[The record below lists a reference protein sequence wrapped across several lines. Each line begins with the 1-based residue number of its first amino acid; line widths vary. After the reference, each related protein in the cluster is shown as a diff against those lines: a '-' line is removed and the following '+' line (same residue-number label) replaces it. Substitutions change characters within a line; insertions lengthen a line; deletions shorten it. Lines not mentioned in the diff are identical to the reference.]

1 MKKNFFYLSLS
12 AFLCLCNGSAF
23 ETWAGNSQKAYKKAL
38 LESMRICERVQSGHY
53 DAVYRR
59 KFPFQET
66 EEYVTG
72 HCVFSKLA
80 KDKMLGARVSLVYE
94 QAAKKN
100 TAVYDGRYEV
110 VITAEPSSA
119 AIVTDLHQDDSYFI
133 AASRVSGLLFK
144 PLLPSLLSESKQR
157 FISLQHM
164 IKNRTTRIEKLAD
177 AYVDDRVCH
186 VFVVHCKDREEIK
199 NESLTIFIAHEL
211 NIPVKYIHKQI
222 YWGSPAYEEAAI
234 CRVTL
239 NYHDDPHCVPD
250 ARAHIPA
257 GCNVIGVH
265 AGLLPDRRLLAIDSV
280 APLWTLPTV
289 REDTLSLKSLRGKVV
304 LLSFWCKNCD
314 SSLQYLRS
322 LQQCQEKFQHQ
333 GVVVVGINTND
344 KYNELVPFLPQ
355 RNITY
360 PNLLDDER
368 VTKDYC
374 AYVPNT
380 FYLLDQS
387 GKVHY
392 VTIAQGNFPK
402 KSLYREIKH
411 LLKKINKPCRH
422 GYATPIKAKT

>member
-1 MKKNFFYLSLS
+1 MYKLIDVKKHFFYLSLS
-12 AFLCLCNGSAF
+12 ASLCLSSGSVF

-38 LESMRICERVQSGHY
+38 LESMRVCERIQSGSY

-66 EEYVTG
+66 AESVTG

-94 QAAKKN
+94 QAAKKI
-100 TAVYDGRYEV
+100 TAMYDGRYEV
-110 VITAEPSSA
+110 VITAEPNSA

-144 PLLPSLLSESKQR
+144 PLLPTLLSEHKQR

-164 IKNRTTRIEKLAD
+164 IQNRTTRIERLAD
-177 AYVDDRVCH
+177 ESVDHRLCH

-199 NESLTIFIAHEL
+199 NESLTIFIDHEL
-211 NIPVKYIHKQI
+211 NIPIKYMHRQI
-222 YWGSPAYEEAAI
+222 CWGSPAYEEAAI
-234 CRVTL
+234 RSFTL
-239 NYHDDPHCVPD
+239 NCHDDPRCVPD
-250 ARAHIPA
+250 ARAYIPA
-257 GCNVIGVH
+257 GCNVIDVH
-265 AGLLPDRRLLAIDSV
+265 AGLSPDRKLLAIDSV

-289 REDTLSLKSLRGKVV
+289 WEDTLSLKALRGKVV

-314 SSLQYLRS
+314 ASLQYLS
-322 LQQCQEKFQHQ
+322 LLQQCQDKFQHQ

-344 KYNELVPFLPQ
+344 RYDELVPFLPQ

-360 PNLLDDER
+360 PNLLGNEQ

-380 FYLLDQS
+380 FYLLDQA
-387 GKVHY
+387 GRVHY

-402 KSLYREIKH
+402 KSLYREIEH
-411 LLKKINKPCRH
+411 LLKKNR
-422 GYATPIKAKT
+422 

>member
-1 MKKNFFYLSLS
+1 MYKLIDVKKHFFYLSLS
-12 AFLCLCNGSAF
+12 ASLCLCNGSVF
-23 ETWAGNSQKAYKKAL
+23 ETWAGDSQKAYKKAL

-66 EEYVTG
+66 EESVTG

-80 KDKMLGARVSLVYE
+80 RDKMLGARVSLVCE
-94 QAAKKN
+94 QAAQKI
-100 TAVYDGRYEV
+100 TAMYDGRYEV
-110 VITAEPSSA
+110 VIATEPDSA
-119 AIVTDLHQDDSYFI
+119 IIVTDLHQDDSYFI

-144 PLLPSLLSESKQR
+144 PLLPTPLSEHKQR
-157 FISLQHM
+157 STSLQHM
-164 IKNRTTRIEKLAD
+164 IQNRTTRIEKLAD
-177 AYVDDRVCH
+177 ASVEDRLCH

-199 NESLTIFIAHEL
+199 NESLTIFIDHEL
-211 NIPVKYIHKQI
+211 NIPIKYLHRQI

-234 CRVTL
+234 RSFTL
-239 NYHDDPHCVPD
+239 NCHDDPHCVPD
-250 ARAHIPA
+250 ARVHIPA
-257 GCNVIGVH
+257 GCSVIDAR
-265 AGLLPDRRLLAIDSV
+265 AGLLPDRKLLAIDSV

-289 REDTLSLKSLRGKVV
+289 REDTLSLKALRGKVV
-304 LLSFWCKNCD
+304 LLSFWHKNCD
-314 SSLQYLRS
+314 SSLQYLRL

-344 KYNELVPFLPQ
+344 KYDELVPFLPR

-360 PNLLDDER
+360 PNLLGNEQ

-387 GKVHY
+387 GQVRY
-392 VTIAQGNFPK
+392 AAIAQKNFPK
-402 KSLYREIKH
+402 KSLCKKIKQ
-411 LLKKINKPCRH
+411 LLKKR
-422 GYATPIKAKT
+422 